1 MWLKSAEYS
10 IVYMHHFFNHSY
22 VEDQQCTLRGKEKKG
37 WIEKVTS
44 TYMRPRVKQTAGG
57 EAWELGWRAVMAQE
71 GGVGGRG
78 RREKE
83 GIYL

>member
-1 MWLKSAEYS
+1 
-10 IVYMHHFFNHSY
+10 
-22 VEDQQCTLRGKEKKG
+22 
-37 WIEKVTS
+37 
-44 TYMRPRVKQTAGG
+44 MRPRVKQTAGG